1 VKMLKF
7 LSKVKIE
14 FNAYDTR
21 SASALEFLA
30 QCNSIKA
37 KESNPNCQI
46 TVKRRTDDHH
56 PQITV
61 TFSNGVEE
69 VIDGSKTA
77 AQAIRKTILEKGQA
91 LETQQM
97 FKEAGQ
103 SWPVVIPE
111 EELHQTA
118 KPTKARKA
126 QDK

>member
-1 VKMLKF
+1 M
-7 LSKVKIE
+7 
-14 FNAYDTR
+14 
-21 SASALEFLA
+21 
-30 QCNSIKA
+30 
-37 KESNPNCQI
+37 
-46 TVKRRTDDHH
+46 KRRTDDHH

-61 TFSNGVEE
+61 TFTNGVEE

-77 AQAIRKTILEKGQA
+77 AQTIRKTILEKGQA

>member
-1 VKMLKF
+1 MLKF

-14 FNAYDTR
+14 FNAYDPR

-37 KESNPNCQI
+37 KESNPSCQI
-46 TVKRRTDDHH
+46 TVKRRTDDHP

-61 TFSNGVEE
+61 TFANGVEE

-77 AQAIRKTILEKGQA
+77 AQAVRKTILEKGQT

-111 EELHQTA
+111 EELHQIA

-126 QDK
+126 EDK